1 VRGVSGRP
9 AGAAL
14 VRSRPSVW
22 DVLFALAIFAFGLI
36 TASGHHGAVPALLF
50 ALATVGTLPLVVRCL
65 FPVPVLAVVVAATAV
80 VALGYPHGWW
90 PFAAIVALYS
100 VAAHCPR
107 RTSLRAGA
115 AALVVLAAPILH
127 EVDWSPLGWNDIA
140 LVAGRFAP
148 LVAAWLLGDNIR
160 TRREYL
166 RAVEER
172 AAQLEREQEANA
184 RRAAAEEQ
192 ARIGREVHDVVA
204 HNLSVI
210 IVQATAADE
219 VFSSDLDAARRAVRT
234 IGSTARRAL
243 DELRHVLG
251 AGDQEPQL
259 APQPTLDGL
268 EGLLG
273 QVRAAGLEVELEV
286 VGEHPEL
293 PPALE
298 LSAYRI
304 VQEALTNTLRHAGA
318 EHARVTLRFDP
329 DAVTVDV
336 VDDGSSP
343 PSANGGNGRG
353 LIGMRER
360 VTTFGGQLEAGRGP
374 AGGFHVRARLPIG
387 APR

>member
-14 VRSRPSVW
+14 VRSRPSGW
-22 DVLFALAIFAFGLI
+22 DVLLSLAIFAAALVA
-36 TASGHHGAVPALLF
+36 ASTYQGAAAAPLY
-50 ALATVGTLPLVVRCL
+50 ALAAVATLPLIVRCL
-65 FPVPVLAVVVAATAV
+65 FPVPVLVVVVGATAAV
-80 VALGYPHGWW
+80 GLGYRGGWW
-90 PFAAIVALYS
+90 PFAAILALYS

-107 RTSLRAGA
+107 RTSLRAGT
-115 AALVVLAAPILH
+115 AALVVLAAPIFYR
-127 EVDWSPLGWNDIA
+127 VDWSPVGWNDLE
-140 LVAGRFAP
+140 LVAGRLAP
-148 LVAAWLLGDNIR
+148 LVAAWLLGAYVR

-192 ARIGREVHDVVA
+192 ARIAREVHDVVA

-219 VFSSDLDAARRAVRT
+219 VFASDPAGAQRAVRT

-243 DELRHVLG
+243 DELRYVLG
-251 AGDQEPQL
+251 AGVQLPTL
-259 APQPTLDGL
+259 APQPTLGGL
-268 EGLLG
+268 EALLE
-273 QVRAAGLEVELEV
+273 QVRATGLEVELEI
-286 VGEHPEL
+286 VGEQREL

-304 VQEALTNTLRHAGA
+304 VQEALTNTLRHAAA
-318 EHARVTLRFDP
+318 EHATVTLRFDP
-329 DAVTVDV
+329 EAVSVDV
-336 VDDGSSP
+336 LDDGSAP
-343 PSANGGNGRG
+343 PLAGGGNGRG

-360 VTTFGGQLEAGRGP
+360 VTTFGGQLEAGP
-374 AGGFHVRARLPIG
+374 DNAGGFRVSARLPV
-387 APR
+387 AQQ